1 MLTFENVLDAFADYL
16 KEDQDLEV
24 VLTRHGYTLLIWD
37 NEQKNWETSESCAT
51 PEILLEHLEN
61 AYKIFSFVE
70 LTKGSRELLPADQE
84 KILAECAALRER
96 CFAPTE

>member
-37 NEQKNWETSESCAT
+37 TSESCAT

-70 LTKGSRELLPADQE
+70 LTKGSRELLPADRE
-84 KILAECAALRER
+84 KIQAECAALRER
-96 CFAPTE
+96 CFAPAE